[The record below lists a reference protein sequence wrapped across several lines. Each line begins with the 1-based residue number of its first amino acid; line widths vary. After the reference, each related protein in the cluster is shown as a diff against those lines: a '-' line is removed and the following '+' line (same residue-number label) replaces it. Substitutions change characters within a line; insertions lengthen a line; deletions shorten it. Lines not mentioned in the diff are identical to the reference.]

1 MHSSASNS
9 FWQAVKKGMDEAC
22 TQVQA
27 QCRMIFT
34 QTEGAVPEQVSNL
47 QAAMAG
53 KPDAIITTIVD
64 DKAIEPVIK
73 DARSKG
79 ITVLAANADHSQGAK
94 GSVRQ
99 SFIGQGF
106 DAAGYTLGQKL
117 AEKFP
122 KTGPINVLVGV
133 SAPGQNWSEQRGAGI
148 IRFLAD
154 YKAANSGRTVAWKR
168 IDSGTDLAVTAE
180 RVGAYLN
187 ANPDTTAYFDTGL
200 WHAGV
205 AKVLKDRGVPPGK
218 ILLAG
223 FDIVPDV
230 LSSMKAGYIQ
240 VILARRKAGGLVW
253 FDFKTLCAGPRSQND
268 YLEIATR
275 FHTLL
280 LSDVPCMPVG
290 MASAARRFTW
300 LVDVLYDRRV
310 KLILS
315 AAVPPEQLYT
325 AGPLVHEFPRTV
337 SRLHE
342 MQSRAFL
349 ALARRSVDTGLT

>member
-1 MHSSASNS
+1 MHRITTGKTVRAFAAAIGSIGLLTMAAPAAAQSEQPLKISYVIHSSASNP

-22 TQVQA
+22 AQVQA

-34 QTEGAVPEQVSNL
+34 QTEGAVPELVSNL
-47 QAAMAG
+47 QAAMVG
-53 KPDAIITTIVD
+53 KPDALVVTIVD
-64 DKAIEPVIK
+64 DKAIEPVLR

-79 ITVLAANADHSQGAK
+79 ITVLAANVDHSQGAK

-106 DAAGYTLGQKL
+106 DAAGYALGQKL

-122 KTGPINVLVGV
+122 KTGPINVLVGI

-148 IRFLAD
+148 MRFLAD
-154 YKAANSGRTVAWKR
+154 YKAANSGRSVAWKR

-180 RVGAYLN
+180 RVGSYLN

-218 ILLAG
+218 ILLGG

-230 LSSMKAGYIQ
+230 LNGMKAGYIQ
-240 VILARRKAGGLVW
+240 VEVDQQPFLQG
-253 FDFKTLCAGPRSQND
+253 
-268 YLEIATR
+268 YLPVIQAHLMKKYKLSAWDVETGKG
-275 FHTLL
+275 LL
-280 LSDVPCMPVG
+280 L
-290 MASAARRFTW
+290 
-300 LVDVLYDRRV
+300 
-310 KLILS
+310 
-315 AAVPPEQLYT
+315 PEQ
-325 AGPLVHEFPRTV
+325 VD
-337 SRLHE
+337 
-342 MQSRAFL
+342 
-349 ALARRSVDTGLT
+349 SVIDLSKKGYR

>member
-1 MHSSASNS
+1 MHGLSMKMTARALATASGLLIAAAPGWAQNEQPLKLVYVIHSSASNS

-22 TQVQA
+22 TQVQG

-64 DKAIEPVIK
+64 DKAIEPIVK

-79 ITVLAANADHSQGAK
+79 ITVLAANVDHSQGAK

-106 DAAGYTLGQKL
+106 DVAGYTLGQKL
-117 AEKFP
+117 AEQFP
-122 KTGPINVLVGV
+122 KTGPINVLVGI

-154 YKAANSGRTVAWKR
+154 YKAANAGRTVAWKR

-187 ANPDTTAYFDTGL
+187 ANSDTTAYFDTGL

-223 FDIVPDV
+223 FDVVPDV
-230 LSSMKAGYIQ
+230 LNSMKSGYIQ
-240 VILARRKAGGLVW
+240 VQV
-253 FDFKTLCAGPRSQND
+253 DQQP
-268 YLEIATR
+268 YLQGYLPVIQTHLIKRLKLSAWDVETGKG
-275 FHTLL
+275 LL
-280 LSDVPCMPVG
+280 LPQQ
-290 MASAARRFTW
+290 
-300 LVDVLYDRRV
+300 VDGV
-310 KLILS
+310 IELS
-315 AAVPPEQLYT
+315 RKGY
-325 AGPLVHEFPRTV
+325 R
-337 SRLHE
+337 
-342 MQSRAFL
+342 
-349 ALARRSVDTGLT
+349 